1 MGAKNRAGVKLMP
14 SLTKETKLR
23 ALVEPD
29 GPEGVASAD

>member
-1 MGAKNRAGVKLMP
+1 MP